1 MKTTNLFVELVVVG
15 AGAALFVVLL
25 LFTFF
30 GDQLWFNQRLSKF
43 DDVASIIPVLS
54 LIYVLGIIVDKIAY
68 RVFENTEDRLRC
80 KEFGEPT
87 APAKPKGYY
96 DARHCL
102 YTSPNTTAAIEAFE
116 FGRSKIRICR
126 GWTVNSILI
135 ILALICFMIFRRG
148 WDSRISVGI
157 IAFGLLA
164 WGARWSWGIATAV
177 EFNWLKRFHNKS
189 LETSKTNGLVSP
201 AEERHDSSNKPDKG
215 KPS

>member
-15 AGAALFVVLL
+15 TGAALFVVLL

-30 GDQLWFNQRLSKF
+30 GAQPWLYQGISKS

-54 LIYVLGIIVDKIAY
+54 LIYVLGIVVDKVAY
-68 RVFENTEDRLRC
+68 RLFKNTEDHLRSNMF
-80 KEFGEPT
+80 KVESTEPD
-87 APAKPKGYY
+87 KLKGYY
-96 DARHCL
+96 DARHHL
-102 YTSPNTTAAIEAFE
+102 FTSPNTTAAIEAFE

-126 GWTVNSILI
+126 GWTVNSVLI

-164 WGARWSWGIATAV
+164 WGARWSWGVATAV
-177 EFNWLKRFHNKS
+177 EFNWLNRFHNMS
-189 LETSKTNGLVSP
+189 SETPKTNVPVPP
-201 AEERHDSSNKPDKG
+201 AE
-215 KPS
+215 

>member
-15 AGAALFVVLL
+15 TGAALFVVLL

-30 GDQLWFNQRLSKF
+30 GDQPWLYQSLSKS

-54 LIYVLGIIVDKIAY
+54 LIYVLGIIVDKMAY
-68 RVFENTEDRLRC
+68 QVFKPTEDDLRC
-80 KEFGEPT
+80 NAFDSESMES
-87 APAKPKGYY
+87 AKPKGYY
-96 DARHCL
+96 DARHRL

-126 GWTVNSILI
+126 GWAVNSVFI
-135 ILALICFMIFRRG
+135 ILALICFMVFRRG
-148 WDSRISVGI
+148 WDSRIFVGI

-177 EFNWLKRFHNKS
+177 EFIWLKRFHNMPP
-189 LETSKTNGLVSP
+189 ETPKTNVTG
-201 AEERHDSSNKPDKG
+201 SSC
-215 KPS
+215 